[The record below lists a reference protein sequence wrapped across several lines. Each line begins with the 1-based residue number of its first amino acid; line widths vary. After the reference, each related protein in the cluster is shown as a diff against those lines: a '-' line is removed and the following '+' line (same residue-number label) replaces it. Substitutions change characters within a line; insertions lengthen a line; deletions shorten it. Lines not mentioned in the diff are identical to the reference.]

1 MKVLRKF
8 TSFESPV
15 GELLLSADDRGLRTL
30 EFAEGPRPVAPRP
43 EWTRADA
50 EFEDLHRQLNEYFA
64 GRRTSFDV
72 RLAPEGSPFQL
83 RVWEQLQQIPYG
95 ATISY
100 GELARRVGN
109 PAASRAVGLANG
121 KNPISIIIPCHR
133 VIGATGKLTGF
144 GGGLENKRKLLALE
158 QRQLT
163 LL

>member
-1 MKVLRKF
+1 MRVLRKF
-8 TSFESPV
+8 TSFDSPV
-15 GELLLSADDRGLRTL
+15 GELLLSADDGGLRTL
-30 EFAEGPRPVAPRP
+30 EFAAGRHPVAPRP

-50 EFEDLHRQLNEYFA
+50 AFEDLHRQLNEYFA
-64 GRRTSFDV
+64 GRRTGFDV

-83 RVWEQLQQIPYG
+83 RAWEELRQIPYG

-121 KNPISIIIPCHR
+121 RNPISIIIPCHR

-144 GGGLENKRKLLALE
+144 GGGLENKRRLLALE